1 MFKKILCL
9 LAVLCL
15 LFTMTACFDSGNG
28 DDTEETTKTSSNS
41 TQNTPTTTD
50 SSATTTDGG
59 SSSGFSEGL
68 DFTQSEL
75 GGTIGYKVVGM
86 GTCKDV
92 DVKIPDTYKGPFD
105 REEYPVIEIGDEAFK
120 NCTTMK
126 SIVIPDSVRQYGK
139 SILVGCSSLES
150 ITAPFVGGDIYD
162 DDVLGLMFGMQPYT
176 GGVAVE
182 QHTMHGYNSTH
193 EMKTFYIPSSL
204 RSVTVTKDSY
214 HYGTFSGCSFLTSVT
229 INTTKDAHT
238 SLGDYAFQGC
248 SGLTKVNLSCH
259 VKTIGDHAFEG
270 CSKLTQINFI
280 SSNLVTVPML
290 EEIGEYAF
298 SDCTSIEYFTITTL
312 VKKIGDRAFAGCS
325 SLLSIAIPSS
335 VTYVGNRAFDEDC
348 TSLTA
353 IQVLKSQSAC
363 SDWDSNWNKSAATPR
378 YN

>member
-15 LFTMTACFDSGNG
+15 LFTMTACFDSGDAN
-28 DDTEETTKTSSNS
+28 DTEETTKASSNA
-41 TQNTPTTTD
+41 TQNTTSTTTGG
-50 SSATTTDGG
+50 STTTDGG
-59 SSSGFSEGL
+59 SSSEFSEGL

-105 REEYPVIEIGDEAFK
+105 REEYPVIEIGNEAFK

-139 SILVGCSSLES
+139 SILFGCSSLES

-162 DDVLGLMFGMQPYT
+162 DDVLGLMFGMQQYT

-204 RSVTVTKDSY
+204 RNVTVTKASY
-214 HYGTFSGCSFLTSVT
+214 HYGTFSNCSFLTSVT
-229 INTTKDAHT
+229 INTTGDAHP
-238 SLGDYAFQGC
+238 SLGDYAFYGC
-248 SGLTKVNLSCH
+248 SGLTQVKLSCK
-259 VKTIGDHAFEG
+259 VKTIGDYAFEG
-270 CSKLTQINFI
+270 CTKLTKIDFI
-280 SSNLVTVPML
+280 TSQLVTVPML
-290 EEIGEYAF
+290 EEIGDYAF
-298 SDCTSIEYFTITTL
+298 SGCTSIEYFTIPTL

-335 VTYVGNRAFDEDC
+335 VTYVGKRAFDDGC

-363 SDWDSNWNKSAATPR
+363 SGWDSNWNNSPATPR